1 MGRPAG
7 NGWAAFAFDRGGSY
21 SAFSFVGSVA
31 LPENGRLR
39 KETIARMKMPYA
51 KLLILMVLALPTAAA
66 AQGPGYTE
74 DRLNQL
80 QQSITLL
87 TGQIEQLQYKNQQL
101 QQQLEKMQADYEY
114 RLDQLEKGRGG
125 GGPRA
130 SAPPPGPPSAPP
142 AQHAGAAP
150 PPGPANTADGD
161 QLYHDAFKMLQD
173 GDYAGAEKGF
183 KTFVQRNP
191 QHVLAGNAQ
200 YWLGETFY
208 ARRDYQN
215 AMAAFAEGYKVY
227 KTSPKGP
234 DNLLKLGVTLAVL
247 NRKSDACAVFA
258 RFNQDYPRATD
269 LQKRR
274 IDQERQKNGCG

>member
-1 MGRPAG
+1 MKTL
-7 NGWAAFAFDRGGSY
+7 Y
-21 SAFSFVGSVA
+21 S
-31 LPENGRLR
+31 
-39 KETIARMKMPYA
+39 
-51 KLLILMVLALPTAAA
+51 KLLVLSVLALPTAAT
-66 AQGPGYTE
+66 AQSSGYTE

-80 QQSITLL
+80 QQSITML
-87 TGQIEQLQYKNQQL
+87 TGQIEQLQYRIQQL
-101 QQQLEKMQADYEY
+101 QQQNEKMQADYEY

-125 GGPRA
+125 GPRPGPA
-130 SAPPPGPPSAPP
+130 PSSPPPPQAS
-142 AQHAGAAP
+142 AAP
-150 PPGPANTADGD
+150 PSGANAANAD

-200 YWLGETFY
+200 YWLGETYY

-215 AMAAFAEGYKVY
+215 AMGAFAEGYKVY
-227 KTSPKGP
+227 KASPKGP
-234 DNLLKLGVTLAVL
+234 DNLLKLGITLAVL

-274 IDQERQKNGCG
+274 IEQERQKNGCG

>member
-1 MGRPAG
+1 
-7 NGWAAFAFDRGGSY
+7 
-21 SAFSFVGSVA
+21 
-31 LPENGRLR
+31 
-39 KETIARMKMPYA
+39 MKTLYA
-51 KLLILMVLALPTAAA
+51 KLLLMMVIALPTAAA
-66 AQGPGYTE
+66 AQSGYTE

-87 TGQIEQLQYKNQQL
+87 TGQVEQLQYRIQQL
-101 QQQLEKMQADYEY
+101 QQQNEKMQADYEY

-125 GGPRA
+125 GGPRPQATPA
-130 SAPPPGPPSAPP
+130 SPPPQAS
-142 AQHAGAAP
+142 AAP
-150 PPGPANTADGD
+150 PPNPANSAAND
-161 QLYHDAFKMLQD
+161 QLYHDGFKMLQD
-173 GDYAGAEKGF
+173 GDYPGAERSF

-200 YWLGETFY
+200 YWLGETYY

-215 AMAAFAEGYKVY
+215 AMTAFAEGYKVY

-234 DNLLKLGVTLAVL
+234 DNLLKLGITLAVL

-274 IDQERQKNGCG
+274 IEQERQKNGCG